1 MHRNI
6 FCSRS
11 LLAAIAQ
18 RRHLLPLRR
27 DLLRVCPGY
36 AYPERHPHPRYA
48 LQQVTTD
55 IHDCLLR
62 LAEQETA
69 DTQAL
74 AFRLAA
80 DLAPSSGE
88 SAPLLAWAVRI
99 ERTRR
104 LLLREA
110 GTPSRTSLEAPRGGD
125 TLAAP
130 AGIALE
136 LPAWLHLE
144 QARRVV
150 IGSRIDLVAAGEQ
163 VAV

>member
-1 MHRNI
+1 M
-6 FCSRS
+6 
-11 LLAAIAQ
+11 
-18 RRHLLPLRR
+18 
-27 DLLRVCPGY
+27 
-36 AYPERHPHPRYA
+36 
-48 LQQVTTD
+48 TTD

-69 DTQAL
+69 DTRVL
-74 AFRLAA
+74 ASRIAT
-80 DLAPSSGE
+80 DLAPGSGV
-88 SAPLLAWAVRI
+88 STPLLAWAVRV

-110 GTPSRTSLEAPRGGD
+110 STTHGVTTCGITTCGITGRGAAEAPPQGD

-150 IGSRIDLVAAGEQ
+150 LGSRVDLVGAQAPAIPRKPAGL
-163 VAV
+163 